1 MYTSEM
7 NINTGGRFAPTTTPL
22 RPLEW
27 LALAAILALA
37 TLLRLGAP
45 GVVEFKR
52 DEANLSSMALDMA
65 RGREF
70 PLLGIDSSVG
80 IRNAPVNVWIMA
92 LPYLFSSDPLPA
104 TQFVGLMNVGAVLLT
119 YLLVRRYYGPLA
131 AVVAGLT
138 FAVSPWAVVYSRKI
152 WAQDMLPLFVVATV
166 GTGLLGFVERKRWA
180 QWLHLPL
187 LSLTGQI
194 HYVSFVLIPIT
205 LYLLV
210 VGQRKLT
217 RAFYGSIALMALVT
231 APYVIGIVRDAQR
244 YPDTFNRILTRGV
257 TANTAP
263 EVQAKDWQLTS
274 AAAEY
279 AWFTVNGANLHAIT
293 GPEQFERY
301 LAAVPPAYPIFDAF
315 GVVIVLAAG
324 WLAVRAIRRR
334 DGRTPI
340 DLTLLLWLLVTPL
353 AFSVTWTPAYP
364 HYMIPILPAAYLA
377 LGAGTADLWP
387 GLAARQGVRR
397 SVFALGGMAL
407 LVVLGLQVW
416 LKVAL
421 LAFVNVNYTPNGFGT
436 PLGYF
441 APIREAV
448 LAQRPARVLVNLDGQ
463 YIGYHDEATVWNF
476 LLYDVPERRY
486 LDPVTEIYP
495 SEPTLYLSHRCD
507 SHPKTY
513 PLRTA
518 AEGCYAISARS
529 AADFDA
535 AAYTPVPEA
544 SGHFANGAKIIAYR
558 WEPERGCL
566 TAAWQTERGPL
577 AEDYSTA
584 VHFVNAAGDKILDA
598 DGLSLRGQFWR
609 AGDIVTRTFCLAWG
623 HERIGEIMGV
633 RLGFYTAT
641 DTPEGKRFDNVPLL
655 DAGGAIVGQMVAI
668 PFPAMN

>member
-1 MYTSEM
+1 MHTSEK
-7 NINTGGRFAPTTTPL
+7 NPNTKAPFAPTTMRL
-22 RPLEW
+22 HPLEW
-27 LALAAILALA
+27 LALAVILTLA
-37 TLLRLGAP
+37 AALRLGAP

-52 DEANLSSMALDMA
+52 DEANLSYMALDMA

-104 TQFVGLMNVGAVLLT
+104 TQFVGLMNVGAVLLA
-119 YLLVRRYYGPLA
+119 YLLTRRYYGPMA
-131 AVVAGLT
+131 AVVAGLA

-166 GTGLLGFVERKRWA
+166 GTGLLGLVEGKRWA

-194 HYVSFVLIPIT
+194 HYVTFVLIPIT
-205 LYLLV
+205 LYLVV
-210 VGQRKLT
+210 VGRRRLT
-217 RAFYGSIALMALVT
+217 RAFYGSVALMALVT

-244 YPDTFNRILTRGV
+244 HPETFNRILTRGV
-257 TANTAP
+257 TANATP
-263 EVQAKDWQLTS
+263 DVQAQGWRLTG

-279 AWFTVNGANLHAIT
+279 AWFTVNGANLHSIT

-301 LAAVPPAYPIFDAF
+301 LVSVPAAYPIFDAF
-315 GVVIVLAAG
+315 GVVMALAAG
-324 WLAVRAIRRR
+324 WLAVRAARHR

-340 DLTLLLWLLVTPL
+340 DLTLLLWLFGTPL
-353 AFSVTWTPAYP
+353 AFSVTWTPTYP
-364 HYMIPILPAAYLA
+364 HYMIPILPAAYMM
-377 LGAGTADLWP
+377 LGAGVAALWR
-387 GLAARQGVRR
+387 GLHGRQQVRR
-397 SVFALGGMAL
+397 VVFAIGGAG
-407 LVVLGLQVW
+407 LVVVFGLQVW

-421 LAFVNVNYTPNGFGT
+421 LQFVNVNHTPNGFGT

-448 LAQRPARVLVNLDGQ
+448 LAERSARVLINLDGQ

-486 LDPVTEIYP
+486 LDPVTEVYP
-495 SEPTLYLSHRCD
+495 AEPTLALSHRCEG
-507 SHPKTY
+507 SPQPY
-513 PLRTA
+513 SLRTTM
-518 AEGCYAISARS
+518 EGCYAISTRS
-529 AADFDA
+529 MTDYDATAYMPLADVD
-535 AAYTPVPEA
+535 ER
-544 SGHFANGAKIIAYR
+544 FANGAQITAYR

-566 TAAWQTERGPL
+566 TAVWQTTRGPL
-577 AEDYSTA
+577 AEDYSMA
-584 VHFVNAAGDKILDA
+584 VHFVNAAGDRILDA

-609 AGDIVTRTFCLAWG
+609 AGDTVTRTFCLAWG
-623 HERIGEIMGV
+623 HERIGEIAGV

-641 DTPEGKRFDNVPLL
+641 DTPDGKRFDNVPLL
-655 DAGGAIVGQMVAI
+655 DAGGAAAGQMVAI
-668 PFPAMN
+668 SLSPTR